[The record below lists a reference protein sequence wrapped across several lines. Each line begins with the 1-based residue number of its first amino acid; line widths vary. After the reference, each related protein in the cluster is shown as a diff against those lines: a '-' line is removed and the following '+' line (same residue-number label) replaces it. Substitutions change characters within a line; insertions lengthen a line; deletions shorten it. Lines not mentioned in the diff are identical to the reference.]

1 MKKKRGDTVQ
11 VVHSIENA
19 EKNPKEI
26 TSWIQDVSEVH
37 KRKQPPSVVYSK
49 PFPEIDKLMEVRMIW
64 KFG

>member
-1 MKKKRGDTVQ
+1 M
-11 VVHSIENA
+11 VHSIENA

-49 PFPEIDKLMEVRMIW
+49 PFPEIDKLMEVRMI
-64 KFG
+64 